1 MKILSQFASVGAA
14 LLLASTSASAIV
26 TTWDYNVSSLFT
38 SATYSGGTGT
48 TTTPP
53 ATTLSWGTPSG
64 QPLQSSL
71 QIGSNPAAGKVDT
84 YLGLTPPQVS
94 PYLANSTSLT
104 HHNNV
109 IAGGSSSLLS
119 AILTN
124 TVTLTPFIPSLGAL
138 PVQIVPFNI
147 AFTETPNTAGNCAA
161 TSPPGNPCNDIFVL
175 TGGLL
180 NFFFDYDAIDGDG
193 LKRYYVNIFP
203 TTGGALSTLSPSACG
218 AANQQAGCIGFTTIE
233 GQENT
238 LAFGFTIST
247 QPLQVPE
254 PGMLALFGVG
264 LMSLVFLRRRR
275 PD

>member
-1 MKILSQFASVGAA
+1 MKILTKLASVGAV

-26 TTWDYNVSSLFT
+26 TTWNYNVSSLFT

-71 QIGSNPAAGKVDT
+71 QIGSNPAAGSVDT
-84 YLGLTPPQVS
+84 YLGISPPQS
-94 PYLANSTSLT
+94 APYLANSTSLT

-124 TVTLTPFIPSLGAL
+124 TVTLTPLVPNQPAL
-138 PVQIVPFNI
+138 PVQIVPFTI
-147 AFTETPNTAGNCAA
+147 AFTETPNSAGTCAA
-161 TSPPGNPCNDIFVL
+161 PSPAGNPCNDIFVL

-180 NFFFDYDAIDGDG
+180 NFAFNYNDGTG
-193 LKRYYVNIFP
+193 LQTYFVNIFP
-203 TTGGALSTLSPSACG
+203 TTGGVLSTLNNAACA
-218 AANQQAGCIGFTTIE
+218 AANQPNGCIGFSTVE
-233 GQENT
+233 GQATT

-254 PGMLALFGVG
+254 PGMLALFGIG

-275 PD
+275 QD